1 MYEAYGWPVHLLLI
15 IIMFSDEFAGFESM
29 GLEDRCV
36 GFACQGHKLIL
47 NNRLLVCCAWSCEE
61 FTLFLTNYSF
71 NCFRFSIQYDYGEK
85 SSWIGLPPS
94 MAGRLLSQGTL
105 PLTFRLQLY
114 AGPGVPIGS
123 PRFLAW
129 SGGVSE
135 MGKVSI
141 SSRLGT
147 ILHLPEGAP
156 VALVPMEGLQE
167 ATSVIVEPAS
177 ADDWEVVEM
186 NAQMLEDSLL
196 AQCGVVSMHSPL
208 AVWIQG
214 QIIALNVS
222 KIDPE
227 GDAAR
232 LVAGTEVAIAPRVRQ
247 NERMIHANDE
257 AEVLRPL
264 FLRVAILD
272 PMEKNNASYKAQGD
286 EEDGPRVFMS
296 SATFHKAQ
304 HFIPILRGNGIIGI
318 KASGKFKSEILA
330 RLVILDPLPVGHIV
344 FHPAM
349 SNLLRR
355 YAIRVFQSV
364 QIRCLGTESFPSLYL
379 ESYLKRQDS
388 LAVPFSNSRAVQA
401 AHMDDI
407 QAMPCDEQILK
418 RCLENILPVLR
429 SDTRSL
435 LQYWGAPRRGS
446 MLLEGPQGSGKT
458 AVVKSLCSLLQNNT
472 TTLSAV
478 KYIYCKDLVS
488 AKAFFS
494 TLSFLSTWATRY
506 APSIVVL
513 DDLDVSLTE
522 PAQDEE
528 GHEIN
533 PDPDVVQLVR
543 VLSETLDGLT
553 RSCDT
558 WLPSGHPGAGRQGTG
573 SWPAICFIAT
583 CKQATKLPKELR
595 KVGRFDTI
603 ISLNPPNASSRLAM
617 LESSLQTK
625 EASVSQEDLVP
636 LSAEIDGFDLSDIE
650 TLVERTITQS
660 IRRILGDSASSLN
673 GSSVIPMPLPITLD
687 DLRTAVHGM
696 VPAAMWGSGTKKTIQ
711 SGIEGWKDVG
721 GMDPAR
727 QALEESL
734 ELPLRYPKLIATA
747 PLRLRTGAL
756 LYGPPGCGKTH
767 IVAAAVAAADV
778 RCILVNGPELLN
790 KYIGASEAAVR
801 DVFQRAATAA
811 PSVLFFDEFDAIAP
825 KRGHDNTGVSDRVVN
840 QLLTELDGVEGLKG
854 VVVVAATS
862 RPDLIDTA
870 LLRPGRLD
878 RMLFC
883 GFPSCMERVEILQAL
898 SRKLKLSDD
907 VNLENLGWETE
918 GFSGADLGALLSEAQ
933 LIAAHEAL
941 QKQEHEG
948 GVESLVLTAKHIQ
961 TALKDARPSVSMEE
975 RQRLER
981 IYGRFREGSIE
992 TPSDAI
998 GQRVTCA

>member
-1 MYEAYGWPVHLLLI
+1 MQ
-15 IIMFSDEFAGFESM
+15 FSLPA
-29 GLEDRCV
+29 LN
-36 GFACQGHKLIL
+36 LIL
-47 NNRLLVCCAWSCEE
+47 LMD
-61 FTLFLTNYSF
+61 
-71 NCFRFSIQYDYGEK
+71 FRFTIQYDHGEK

-114 AGPGVPIGS
+114 AGPGVPIGT
-123 PRFLAW
+123 PRFLSW

-141 SSRLGT
+141 SSSLGT
-147 ILHLPEGAP
+147 ILQLPEGAP
-156 VALVPMEGLQE
+156 VLLVPMEGVQE
-167 ATSVIVEPAS
+167 ATSVIVEPATP
-177 ADDWEVVEM
+177 DDWEVVEM
-186 NAQMLEDSLL
+186 NAQMIEDCLL
-196 AQCGVVSMHSPL
+196 AQCGVVSLHSPL

-214 QIIALNVS
+214 QMIALKVS
-222 KIDPE
+222 KIEPN

-247 NERMIHANDE
+247 ERIKSGGVDE
-257 AEVLRPL
+257 EVSRPL

-272 PMEKNNASYKAQGD
+272 SIEMYNTTAVPSKEEQQ

-296 SATFHKAQ
+296 SATLEKAQ
-304 HFIPILRGNGIIGI
+304 NFISILRENNIIGI
-318 KASGKFKSEILA
+318 KASGKFRSEVLA
-330 RLVILDPLPVGHIV
+330 RVLISDPLPLGHIV
-344 FHPAM
+344 FHPTM

-355 YAIRVFQSV
+355 HGIRVFQSV
-364 QIRCLGTESFPSLYL
+364 QVRCLGTDSFPSLYL

-388 LAVPFSNSRAVQA
+388 LVAVPFLGTRGGQSAE
-401 AHMDDI
+401 MEDI
-407 QAMPCDEQILK
+407 QAMPCDEQVLK
-418 RCLENILPVLR
+418 KCLENVLPVLR

-446 MLLEGPQGSGKT
+446 ILLEGPQGSGKT
-458 AVVKSLCSLLQNNT
+458 AVVKSLCSLLQKNT
-472 TTLSAV
+472 MTLSAV
-478 KYIYCKDLVS
+478 KYIDCKDIVS

-494 TLSFLSTWATRY
+494 TLSFLSTWTARY

-558 WLPSGHPGAGRQGTG
+558 WLPSGHPGAGRKGTG
-573 SWPAICFIAT
+573 SWPAICFVAT
-583 CKQATKLPKELR
+583 CKQATKLPKDLR
-595 KVGRFDTI
+595 TVGRFDTV
-603 ISLNPPNASSRLAM
+603 ISLSPPNASSRLAM
-617 LESSLQTK
+617 LESSLQIK
-625 EASVSQEDLVP
+625 EATVSQEDLVP
-636 LSAEIDGFDLSDIE
+636 LSTDIDGFDLSDIE
-650 TLVERTITQS
+650 TLVERTIAQS
-660 IRRILGDSASSLN
+660 IRRILGTSASSLN
-673 GSSVIPMPLPITLD
+673 GSSVLPMPLPITLD
-687 DLRTAVHGM
+687 DLKNAVHGM

-721 GMDPAR
+721 GMSSAR

-898 SRKLKLSDD
+898 SRKLNLSDD
-907 VNLENLGWETE
+907 VDLEKLGWETE

-941 QKQEHEG
+941 QKHERDHKQHDG
-948 GVESLVLTAKHIQ
+948 SVESLVLTANHIQ
-961 TALKDARPSVSMEE
+961 AALKDARPSVSLEE
-975 RQRLER
+975 RQRLEK
-981 IYGRFREGSIE
+981 IYGRFREGAIE

-998 GQRVTCA
+998 GQRVTYA

>member
-1 MYEAYGWPVHLLLI
+1 
-15 IIMFSDEFAGFESM
+15 MFSDEFVGFESM
-29 GLEDRCV
+29 GLED
-36 GFACQGHKLIL
+36 
-47 NNRLLVCCAWSCEE
+47 
-61 FTLFLTNYSF
+61 
-71 NCFRFSIQYDYGEK
+71 RFSIQYDYGEK

-105 PLTFRLQLY
+105 PLAFRLQLY
-114 AGPGVPIGS
+114 AGPGVPIGT
-123 PRFLAW
+123 PHFLSW

-135 MGKVSI
+135 MAKVSI

-156 VALVPMEGLQE
+156 VVLVPMEGLQE
-167 ATSVIVEPAS
+167 ATSVIVEPATT
-177 ADDWEVVEM
+177 DDWEVVEM
-186 NAQMLEDSLL
+186 NAQMIEDSLL
-196 AQCGVVSMHSPL
+196 AQCGVVSIHSPL

-214 QIIALNVS
+214 QMIALKVS
-222 KIDPE
+222 KIEPE

-232 LVAGTEVAIAPRVRQ
+232 LVAGTEVAIAPRIRQ
-247 NERMIHANDE
+247 ERMKHGNDE
-257 AEVLRPL
+257 EEVLRPL

-272 PMEKNNASYKAQGD
+272 PAEKTNASSKAQGD
-286 EEDGPRVFMS
+286 DGDGPRVFMS
-296 SATFHKAQ
+296 SATLEKART
-304 HFIPILRGNGIIGI
+304 FISILRENDIIGI

-330 RLVILDPLPVGHIV
+330 RVVIVDPLPVGHIV
-344 FHPAM
+344 FHPTM
-349 SNLLRR
+349 SNLRRR
-355 YAIRVFQSV
+355 YGIRAFQSV

-388 LAVPFSNSRAVQA
+388 LVVPFGSNRIGQA
-401 AHMDDI
+401 AQMDDI

-418 RCLENILPVLR
+418 RCLENVLPVLR

-435 LQYWGAPRRGS
+435 LQYWGAPRKGS
-446 MLLEGPQGSGKT
+446 VLLEGPQGSGKT
-458 AVVKSLCSLLQNNT
+458 AVVKSLCSLLQKNIT
-472 TTLSAV
+472 TISAV
-478 KYIYCKDLVS
+478 KYIDCKDIVS

-494 TLSFLSTWATRY
+494 MLSFLSTWATRY

-533 PDPDVVQLVR
+533 PDPDAAQLVR

-558 WLPSGHPGAGRQGTG
+558 WLPSGHPGAGRKGTG
-573 SWPAICFIAT
+573 NWPAICFIAT
-583 CKQATKLPKELR
+583 CKQATKLPRELR

-603 ISLNPPNASSRLAM
+603 ISLNSPNASSRLAM
-617 LESSLQTK
+617 LESSLQMK
-625 EASVSQEDLVP
+625 EASVSQVDLVP
-636 LSAEIDGFDLSDIE
+636 LSADIDGFDLSDIE
-650 TLVERTITQS
+650 TLVERTISQS
-660 IRRILGDSASSLN
+660 IRRILGDSTSSLN
-673 GSSVIPMPLPITLD
+673 GSSVLPMPLSITLD
-687 DLRTAVHGM
+687 DLRNAAHGM

-721 GMDPAR
+721 GMSPAR

-734 ELPLRYPKLIATA
+734 ELPLRYPQLIAAA

-883 GFPSCMERVEILQAL
+883 GFPSCIERVEILQAL

-907 VNLENLGWETE
+907 VDLENLGWETE

-941 QKQEHEG
+941 QNQDQEHSG
-948 GVESLVLTAKHIQ
+948 IESLVLTANHIQ

-992 TPSDAI
+992 TPPDAI